1 MEQIHVTT
9 VSGPN
14 VHSSEVVLGQF
25 LPDSANH
32 LNTPFSEGCFSQFVP
47 DSAQSY
53 LDFDFAK
60 ESILDT
66 HQAKDTEPGIHT
78 YDILDRRPCVIH
90 MSDTPIGD
98 WLDVEFKTEVGNIA
112 TNCALTLLSD
122 RIVADEE
129 ETTSLL
135 KYKTYRVAALFESAD
150 RGSHRKQAVLDK
162 VKVLLSPEH
171 QICLSELFRKI
182 GSNVE
187 HQSLDLDKLPVQK
200 LVQRS
205 FEELWGPSLLIKE
218 RDVMETYN
226 RLLGPEKLPVE
237 VSDFSLLVVSL
248 AWGALLD
255 SDLSSTLKVAL
266 LDTVLATSRLL
277 LQQKS
282 SIRQFLLLLAE
293 KTGSDDL
300 IALITGSVSTAT
312 SLGLHLEPI
321 LRSFCIN
328 NEQAASVERAM
339 WTLYC
344 IDKSYALRW
353 QAFPLVSD
361 GFLPTAHPSKHSL
374 QTEVF
379 AASSSQWL
387 EIRSQYSRLCSKILQ
402 LCLGA
407 DDELHRDQ
415 LRTRW
420 ELSIALERWYNSDA
434 INLLMLSID
443 KSEAVWLKL
452 LVSYYYHEARFHLV
466 IINRPDLRSSPLSVI
481 NSRNGGEGSSSD
493 TDGR

>member
-98 WLDVEFKTEVGNIA
+98 WLDVEFICISNA
-112 TNCALTLLSD
+112 A
-122 RIVADEE
+122 

-200 LVQRS
+200 LVQRTLG
-205 FEELWGPSLLIKE
+205 FRPSLLIKE

-226 RLLGPEKLPVE
+226 RLLDPGKLPVE
-237 VSDFSLLVVSL
+237 VSNFSLLVVSL

-282 SIRQFLLLLAE
+282 SIRQFLALVTMLLLAE

-402 LCLGA
+402 LRLGA

>member
-98 WLDVEFKTEVGNIA
+98 WLDVEFICISNA
-112 TNCALTLLSD
+112 A
-122 RIVADEE
+122 

-200 LVQRS
+200 LVQRTLG
-205 FEELWGPSLLIKE
+205 FRPSLLIKE

-226 RLLGPEKLPVE
+226 RLLDPEKLPVE

-255 SDLSSTLKVAL
+255 SDISSILKVAL

-282 SIRQFLLLLAE
+282 SIRQFLLADMYSSCSLR

>member
-66 HQAKDTEPGIHT
+66 HQAKDTEPGLYT
-78 YDILDRRPCVIH
+78 YDMLDRRPCIMH

-135 KYKTYRVAALFESAD
+135 KYKTYGVAALFESAD
-150 RGSHRKQAVLDK
+150 RGSRRKQAVLDK

-200 LVQRS
+200 LVQRTLG
-205 FEELWGPSLLIKE
+205 FRPSLLIKE

-226 RLLGPEKLPVE
+226 RLLDPGKLPVE
-237 VSDFSLLVVSL
+237 VSNFSLLVVSL

-402 LCLGA
+402 LRLGA

>member
-1 MEQIHVTT
+1 MSISDTIVALSELKQ
-9 VSGPN
+9 
-14 VHSSEVVLGQF
+14 SSEVVLGQF

-47 DSAQSY
+47 NSAQSY

-66 HQAKDTEPGIHT
+66 HQAKDTEPGLYT
-78 YDILDRRPCVIH
+78 YDMLDRRPCIMH

-98 WLDVEFKTEVGNIA
+98 WLDVEFICISNA
-112 TNCALTLLSD
+112 A
-122 RIVADEE
+122 

-135 KYKTYRVAALFESAD
+135 KYKTYGVAALFESAD
-150 RGSHRKQAVLDK
+150 RGSRRKQAVLDK

-200 LVQRS
+200 LVQRTLG
-205 FEELWGPSLLIKE
+205 FRPSLLIKE

-226 RLLGPEKLPVE
+226 RLLDPGKLPVE
-237 VSDFSLLVVSL
+237 VSNFSLLVVSL

-402 LCLGA
+402 LRLGA

>member
-66 HQAKDTEPGIHT
+66 HQAKDTEPGLYT
-78 YDILDRRPCVIH
+78 YDMLDRRPCIMH

-98 WLDVEFKTEVGNIA
+98 WLDVEFICISNA
-112 TNCALTLLSD
+112 A
-122 RIVADEE
+122 

-135 KYKTYRVAALFESAD
+135 KYKTYGVAALFESAD
-150 RGSHRKQAVLDK
+150 RGSRRKQAVLDK

-200 LVQRS
+200 LVQRTLG
-205 FEELWGPSLLIKE
+205 FRPSLLIKE

-226 RLLGPEKLPVE
+226 RLLDPGKLPVE
-237 VSDFSLLVVSL
+237 VSNFSLLVVSL

-402 LCLGA
+402 LRLGA

>member
-1 MEQIHVTT
+1 MSISDTIVALSELKQ
-9 VSGPN
+9 
-14 VHSSEVVLGQF
+14 SSEVVLGQF

-98 WLDVEFKTEVGNIA
+98 WLDVEFICISNA
-112 TNCALTLLSD
+112 A
-122 RIVADEE
+122 

-200 LVQRS
+200 LVQRTLG
-205 FEELWGPSLLIKE
+205 FRPSLLIKE

-226 RLLGPEKLPVE
+226 RLLDPEKLPVE

-255 SDLSSTLKVAL
+255 SDISSILKVAL

-293 KTGSDDL
+293 KN
-300 IALITGSVSTAT
+300 
-312 SLGLHLEPI
+312 
-321 LRSFCIN
+321 R
-328 NEQAASVERAM
+328 
-339 WTLYC
+339 
-344 IDKSYALRW
+344 
-353 QAFPLVSD
+353 
-361 GFLPTAHPSKHSL
+361 
-374 QTEVF
+374 
-379 AASSSQWL
+379 
-387 EIRSQYSRLCSKILQ
+387 IR
-402 LCLGA
+402 
-407 DDELHRDQ
+407 
-415 LRTRW
+415 
-420 ELSIALERWYNSDA
+420 
-434 INLLMLSID
+434 
-443 KSEAVWLKL
+443 
-452 LVSYYYHEARFHLV
+452 
-466 IINRPDLRSSPLSVI
+466 
-481 NSRNGGEGSSSD
+481 
-493 TDGR
+493 

>member
-98 WLDVEFKTEVGNIA
+98 WLDVEFICISNA
-112 TNCALTLLSD
+112 A
-122 RIVADEE
+122 

-200 LVQRS
+200 LVQRTLG
-205 FEELWGPSLLIKE
+205 FRPSLLIKE

-226 RLLGPEKLPVE
+226 RLLDPGKLPVE
-237 VSDFSLLVVSL
+237 VSNFSLLVVSL

-402 LCLGA
+402 LRLGA

>member
-98 WLDVEFKTEVGNIA
+98 WLDVEFICISNA
-112 TNCALTLLSD
+112 A
-122 RIVADEE
+122 